1 MFHHSNSTYLS
12 TRLLL
17 SVCVALT
24 TLPGLY
30 GCNNQANKEE
40 GKPPVSSGSF
50 SPRPAKLPTLNLPP
64 QTNLSAPKSNQPV
77 QGTPKSQPTNP
88 LGTSP
93 TTSKVPP
100 STIEIPSSL
109 AKKTSPTA
117 ATVPAQPPNA
127 VPAPSPIPSG
137 ISQPAPPDIPAANI
151 PTQNIPAQNIPTAK
165 APSAPPAAD
174 SPAGLTEEGQAIQQL
189 NQPIDP
195 NLRLT
200 SPSASTS
207 KASTAPKPL
216 TSSFDTRPSS
226 GTNSAGSSSTPSS
239 SSSNPSGLS
248 PLEYKYNPSTGTYS
262 TGTAE

>member
-1 MFHHSNSTYLS
+1 MFRHSNPIYLS

-17 SVCVALT
+17 SVGVALT

-30 GCNNQANKEE
+30 GCNNQTNQEA
-40 GKPPVSSGSF
+40 GKPPVSSGSV
-50 SPRPAKLPTLNLPP
+50 SPSPATLPTLNLPP
-64 QTNLSAPKSNQPV
+64 QTDPSAPTSNQPV
-77 QGTPKSQPTNP
+77 NGTPKSQPANP

-109 AKKTSPTA
+109 AKPTAPTA
-117 ATVPAQPPNA
+117 ATVPTAATPSTA
-127 VPAPSPIPSG
+127 VPAPSPIPAE
-137 ISQPAPPDIPAANI
+137 ISQPAPPNIPAANI
-151 PTQNIPAQNIPTAK
+151 PTQNIPTAK
-165 APSAPPAAD
+165 VPSTPPAAD
-174 SPAGLTEEGQAIQQL
+174 STAGLTEEGKAIQQF

-200 SPSASTS
+200 SPSSS
-207 KASTAPKPL
+207 KAPKDL
-216 TSSFDTRPSS
+216 TSQFDPSPAP
-226 GTNSAGSSSTPSS
+226 GTNSASSSSPPSS

>member
-40 GKPPVSSGSF
+40 GKPPVSSGSVA
-50 SPRPAKLPTLNLPP
+50 PRSAKLPTLNLPP
-64 QTNLSAPKSNQPV
+64 QTNLSTPTSNQPV
-77 QGTPKSQPTNP
+77 KGTPKSQPANP

-93 TTSKVPP
+93 ATSKVPP

-109 AKKTSPTA
+109 AKTNSPTA
-117 ATVPAQPPNA
+117 ATIPAQPPNA

-137 ISQPAPPDIPAANI
+137 IRQPAPPDIPAANI
-151 PTQNIPAQNIPTAK
+151 PTQNIPTAK

-174 SPAGLTEEGQAIQQL
+174 SPAGLTEEGKAIQQF

-200 SPSASTS
+200 SPSASTP
-207 KASTAPKPL
+207 KAPKAL
-216 TSSFDTRPSS
+216 TSSFDTSPSS
-226 GTNSAGSSSTPSS
+226 GTNSAGSSSTLSS

>member
-1 MFHHSNSTYLS
+1 MFRHSNPTYLT

-17 SVCVALT
+17 SACVALT

-30 GCNNQANKEE
+30 GCNNQANTGE
-40 GKPPVSSGSF
+40 GKAPVSSGSV
-50 SPRPAKLPTLNLPP
+50 SPQPAQLPTLNLPP
-64 QTNLSAPKSNQPV
+64 QTNLSAPKSQQQIPGT
-77 QGTPKSQPTNP
+77 GTPKSQPANP
-88 LGTSP
+88 PGTSP

-109 AKKTSPTA
+109 AKTTSPTA

-137 ISQPAPPDIPAANI
+137 ISQPAPPNIPAA
-151 PTQNIPAQNIPTAK
+151 NIPAQNIPTAK
-165 APSAPPAAD
+165 VPSAPPAAD
-174 SPAGLTEEGQAIQQL
+174 SPAGLTEEGQAIQQF

-200 SPSASTS
+200 SSPSTTS
-207 KASTAPKPL
+207 KAPKAL
-216 TSSFDTRPSS
+216 TSTSDASPSS
-226 GTNSAGSSSTPSS
+226 GTNSASAPSPSS
-239 SSSNPSGLS
+239 SSSNSSGLS
-248 PLEYKYNPSTGTYS
+248 PLEYKYNPSTGVYS